1 MKYKTILFDID
12 DTLLD
17 FKKDQRFAF
26 YKAMEAIGIICTD
39 ELYSDYCDI
48 NTKMWKL
55 LNDGEITL
63 EEVLI
68 NRFRVFLA
76 KHRIDEAPERF
87 KRLVSKGFQESGN
100 PIERSN

>member
-17 FKKDQRFAF
+17 FKKDQKYAF
-26 YKAMEAIGIICTD
+26 YKAMEAI
-39 ELYSDYCDI
+39 ELYADYYNI
-48 NTKMWKL
+48 NSLMWKKL
-55 LNDGEITL
+55 SAGELTL

-68 NRFRVFLA
+68 NRFRVFFE
-76 KHRIDEAPERF
+76 KHQIAADPERF
-87 KRLVSKGFQESGN
+87 KGLVSKGFQESGN

>member
-17 FKKDQRFAF
+17 FKKDQKYAF
-26 YKAMEAIGIICTD
+26 YKAMEAIGIPCTE
-39 ELYSDYCDI
+39 ELYADYYNI
-48 NTKMWKL
+48 NSLMWKKL
-55 LNDGEITL
+55 SAGELTL

-68 NRFRVFLA
+68 NRFRVFFE
-76 KHRIDEAPERF
+76 KHQIAADPERF
-87 KRLVSKGFQESGN
+87 KGLVSKGFQESGN